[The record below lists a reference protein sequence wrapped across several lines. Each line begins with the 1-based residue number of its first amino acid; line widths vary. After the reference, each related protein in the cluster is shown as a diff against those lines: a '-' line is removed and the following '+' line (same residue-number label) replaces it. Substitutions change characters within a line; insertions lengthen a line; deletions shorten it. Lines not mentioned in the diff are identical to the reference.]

1 MVKRTPAPASAAELI
16 EQQGIEALRGRP
28 LKDGNTIV
36 YIANTEVDRLLA
48 EEKEDQESGEFLF
61 PAWRKRVYGGE
72 SPDAQMVRW
81 VNLNTV
87 SPTQDLTEGDHH
99 G

>member
-1 MVKRTPAPASAAELI
+1 MVKRSPAPGSAAELI
-16 EQQGIEALRGRP
+16 AQQGIESLRGRP

-36 YIANTEVDRLLA
+36 YIANTEVDRLQA

-81 VNLNTV
+81 VSLNSV
-87 SPTQDLTEGDHH
+87 CRPRI
-99 G
+99 

>member
-1 MVKRTPAPASAAELI
+1 MVKRTPAPGSAAELI

-36 YIANTEVDRLLA
+36 YIANTEVDRLQA

-72 SPDAQMVRW
+72 SPD
-81 VNLNTV
+81 
-87 SPTQDLTEGDHH
+87 EGVQNFV
-99 G
+99 

>member
-1 MVKRTPAPASAAELI
+1 MVKRTPGPGSAAELI
-16 EQQGIEALRGRP
+16 AQQGIEALRGRP

-36 YIANTEVDRLLA
+36 YIANTEVDRLQA
-48 EEKEDQESGEFLF
+48 EEKEDQESGDFLF

-87 SPTQDLTEGDHH
+87 LPTQDLIEGDHH

>member
-1 MVKRTPAPASAAELI
+1 MVKRTPAPGSAAELI

-36 YIANTEVDRLLA
+36 YIANTEVDRLQA

-72 SPDAQMVRW
+72 SPDAQM
-81 VNLNTV
+81 
-87 SPTQDLTEGDHH
+87 
-99 G
+99 

>member
-1 MVKRTPAPASAAELI
+1 MVKRTPAPGSAAELI

-36 YIANTEVDRLLA
+36 YIANTEVDRLQA

-72 SPDAQMVRW
+72 SPDAQMVRKRP
-81 VNLNTV
+81 LSTV
-87 SPTQDLTEGDHH
+87 LTLRL
-99 G
+99 